1 MSPDM
6 LTLVAAVLVDDL
18 AYDPGVDL
26 IGGLEARDAPSC
38 ALSLKAMSETSEEN
52 DMAMFSRYGS

>member
-26 IGGLEARDAPSC
+26 IEGLGARDAPSF
-38 ALSLKAMSETSEEN
+38 ALSLNAMSETSEEK
-52 DMAMFSRYGS
+52 DMVIFMRQ